1 MLAVV
6 LPVWERQFRYT
17 RMCQE
22 PIDNFTLLLPVDL
35 ADEGIPLLFL
45 FPVPLVFIST
55 FLPFRLMSH
64 GFIFRIVDLS

>member
-22 PIDNFTLLLPVDL
+22 PIDNFTLLLPEDL
-35 ADEGIPLLFL
+35 ADEGIPFV
-45 FPVPLVFIST
+45 PVPLSLHIHFPA
-55 FLPFRLMSH
+55 L
-64 GFIFRIVDLS
+64 